1 VQVLDV
7 RERTEW
13 EAGHIAGSAHCPY
26 HDIHAI
32 PDGIDPARPV
42 AAICGSGQRSAVA
55 ASMLKRLGASD
66 VIHVTDGG
74 VGTWMRAGWP
84 IERSEAATA

>member
-1 VQVLDV
+1 
-7 RERTEW
+7 
-13 EAGHIAGSAHCPY
+13 
-26 HDIHAI
+26 
-32 PDGIDPARPV
+32 
-42 AAICGSGQRSAVA
+42 
-55 ASMLKRLGASD
+55 MLKRLGASD